1 MASPQT
7 SVPSEML
14 FAVPGQVADLHT
26 AEDGAIE
33 SHENGEAA
41 NEIPFGFFVAKGA
54 VGADGKAKAERINAA
69 NDVLLGFSVFTQGLA
84 YPTQV
89 GDTGVKPGVSFGVA
103 RDGTYNV
110 MPETDVTPDS
120 EVHIRHTAG
129 VGGAIGGSVRGDAVA
144 GETINAS
151 DFCRWR
157 TSGGPTSGQ
166 CAELEIALPAGSSLA
181 TADV

>member
-7 SVPSEML
+7 SVPSEMS

-26 AEDGAIE
+26 AQFGAIE

-41 NEIPFGFFVAKGA
+41 DEIPYGHFVARGA
-54 VGADGKAKAERINAA
+54 TGADGKAEALRFSEDA
-69 NDVLLGFSVFTQGLA
+69 VLLGLAVFSQALA
-84 YPTQV
+84 YPTQI

-103 RDGTYNV
+103 RTGVYYV
-110 MPETDVTPDS
+110 MPEDDVTPAS
-120 EVHIRHTAG
+120 GVHIRHTAG
-129 VGGAIGGSVRGDAVA
+129 GGALGGSVRGAASA
-144 GETINAS
+144 GNTIDAS

-166 CAELEIALPAGSSLA
+166 CAELEIMLPAGGSLA
-181 TADV
+181 TEDS